1 MARPKAYDPEE
12 VLHRATALFWRK
24 GYESTSIAD
33 LVQALGVNRGSL
45 YGTYKDKRALFLAA
59 LDRYDER
66 EIGAVVRHL
75 RNAQG
80 PGRERIQSLFDNIIR
95 NVEERGDRRG
105 CLVGNTAVELASSDA
120 EAQRHVAR
128 SLERLTGAFSVA
140 LAADPGYPT
149 EPERRDR
156 RAHFLTATLMA
167 VHVMA
172 KAGATPEML
181 RGIVRIAMRGLN

>member
-12 VLHRATALFWRK
+12 VLDRATALFWRK
-24 GYESTSIAD
+24 GYEATSVAD
-33 LVQALGVNRGSL
+33 LVKALGINRGSL
-45 YGTYKDKRALFLAA
+45 YGTFKDKHALFLAA
-59 LDRYDER
+59 LERYDER
-66 EIGAVVRHL
+66 EIGASVRHL
-75 RNAQG
+75 RNTEG
-80 PGRERIQSLFDNIIR
+80 PGRERIQSLFDTVIR

-105 CLVGNTAVELASSDA
+105 CLVGNAAVELAASDA
-120 EAQRHVAR
+120 EVERNVKR

-167 VHVMA
+167 VHVLA
-172 KAGATPEML
+172 KAGAMPDTL

>member
-12 VLHRATALFWRK
+12 ALDRATALFWRK
-24 GYESTSIAD
+24 GYEATSVAD
-33 LVQALGVNRGSL
+33 LVAALGINRGSL
-45 YGTYKDKRALFLAA
+45 YGTFKDKHALFLAA
-59 LDRYDER
+59 LERYDER
-66 EIGAVVRHL
+66 EIGASVRHL
-75 RNAQG
+75 RNTEG
-80 PGRERIQSLFDNIIR
+80 PGRERIQSLFDNVIR

-105 CLVGNTAVELASSDA
+105 DLVCNAAVELAAADA
-120 EAQRHVAR
+120 EVERHIKR
-128 SLERLTGAFSVA
+128 SHERLTGAFSVA

-172 KAGATPEML
+172 KAGATPDTL